1 MNQNNNNMTFKL
13 KTDEV
18 NQLKNLIYDYI
29 DRVGGFDQLSEE
41 LQSVCWK
48 FSDKT

>member
-1 MNQNNNNMTFKL
+1 MNIKTNNMNIELTHSEISQIK
-13 KTDEV
+13 E
-18 NQLKNLIYDYI
+18 LIFSEI
-29 DRVGGFDQLSEE
+29 DKIGGFDQLSEE